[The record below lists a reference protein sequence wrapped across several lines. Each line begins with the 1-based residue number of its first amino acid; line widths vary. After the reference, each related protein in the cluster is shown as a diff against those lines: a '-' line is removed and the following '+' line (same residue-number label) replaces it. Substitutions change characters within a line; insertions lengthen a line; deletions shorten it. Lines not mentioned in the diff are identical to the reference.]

1 MADRKKV
8 VIWGAGEKA
17 GEVYSSLDFEKCEL
31 IGMVDGDLGKQGKEW
46 SYGIRIEA
54 PVFFDCDDVDYYII
68 SVKSSDS
75 VVSSTRRMDIPDEK
89 ILLFWSDISGYDFFK
104 REYII
109 QREDVILKMRQ
120 SNAPYERAGSPVKLM
135 SNKELFALLIDG
147 KKSLSRFGDG
157 EFEII
162 RGAKRG
168 WFQKNDDKLADRL
181 KEIITSQQDKVIIGI
196 ADNFGNLDKYTEVAA
211 DGIREYLKEDVR
223 KGIMDFLSVDRLYAD
238 AYITRPYF
246 MYRDKEYI
254 RSVVKSFKELWKNRN
269 IIMVESNF
277 SRYGVGNDIFDGVNR
292 IKRIICPNKDAFD
305 VYDDI
310 ISSIR
315 ANAERNDLILISLG
329 QTATVLAYDLGMDG
343 YQAIDIGQLD
353 TEYEWF
359 LRNATDRIEI
369 PGKSVAELSWWHEP
383 EQQYDNEYENQI
395 ICEIRNDWK

>member
-17 GEVYSSLDFEKCEL
+17 GEVYSSLDLEKCEL
-31 IGMVDGDLGKQGKEW
+31 VGVVDGNPGKQGKEW
-46 SYGIRIEA
+46 SYGIRIESPA
-54 PVFFDCDDVDYYII
+54 FFDCNDIDYYII

-75 VVSSTRRMDIPDEK
+75 VVRNARKMDIPGEK
-89 ILLFWSDISGYDFFK
+89 ILLFWSDISGFVFFK

-109 QREDVILKMRQ
+109 QREEVKLKMRQ
-120 SNAPYERAGSPVKLM
+120 ANALYEQTGSPVKIM
-135 SNKELFALLIDG
+135 SNEELFDRLVDG

-168 WFQKNDDKLADRL
+168 WFQKNDDKLAVRL
-181 KEIITSQQDKVIIGI
+181 KEIITSQQDKVLIGI

-223 KGIMDFLSVDRLYAD
+223 KGIMEFLPVDRVYAD

-246 MYRDKEYI
+246 IYRDKDYI
-254 RSVVKSFKELWKNRN
+254 RSVVKSFKDLWKNRN
-269 IIMVESNF
+269 IIMVESSF
-277 SRYGVGNDIFDGVNR
+277 SRFGVGNDLFDGVNG

-305 VYDDI
+305 VYDEI

-315 ANAERNDLILISLG
+315 ANSGKNDLILLSLG
-329 QTATVLAYDLGMDG
+329 QTATVLAYDLGMEG

-383 EQQYDNEYENQI
+383 EQLYDDEYENQI
-395 ICEIRNDWK
+395 ICEVRNQI